1 MTECNRRKC
10 RVGLKLRIQA
20 DSLKIKRIILHI
32 TILVLFLCVH
42 AKKFDDNTMRRRLQL
57 ENHVPF

>member
-1 MTECNRRKC
+1 MWMTECNRRKC

-42 AKKFDDNTMRRRLQL
+42 AKKFDDNTMRRRTA
-57 ENHVPF
+57 